1 MEITQKQ
8 CGVGIK
14 MKGLKVS
21 EIVRRYNKNRIN
33 VTQILDSYI
42 SAITEENLILSQS
55 DMVSVLEEL
64 QTVLDS
70 KEIDD

>member
-1 MEITQKQ
+1 
-8 CGVGIK
+8 

>member
-1 MEITQKQ
+1 LEITQKQ

>member
-1 MEITQKQ
+1 
-8 CGVGIK
+8 

-21 EIVRRYNKNRIN
+21 EIIRRFRKNQIN
-33 VTQILDSYI
+33 ATHII
-42 SAITEENLILSQS
+42 ENFIGAITEENLNLSQS

-70 KEIDD
+70 KEIEDK